1 MDNSPFSKLSKEI
14 RDMIYEYSLPDPQ
27 RVVDISR
34 GQTPEVVITQLC
46 RQMRVE
52 AHQASLTPYKLF
64 IAAPPDLLE
73 ANGCRCHVP
82 LPTLLDLLLKRGAVN
97 FAVNFQRL
105 PYLFRSK
112 PTTIELQVVLNTEA
126 TPAHE
131 VRNSYTPPFQA
142 RKDFK
147 TYGEPWKCLKNSVQR
162 FNKAVHPHK
171 LTLAFSCTYLARLTG
186 PLHPRGLRCK
196 VFPRSAR
203 ALHDLHVKVAT
214 AGGYRAARSALSKA
228 VAEQKEE
235 MELHQGADHAN
246 CSVRIMHA
254 YLLREL
260 ENTEKIVNFFLEYIF
275 DGYSIGAGRRS
286 KRGMVL
292 Y

>member
-1 MDNSPFSKLSKEI
+1 MMDNSPFSKLSKEI
-14 RDMIYEYSLPDPQ
+14 RDMIYEYTLPDPLH
-27 RVVDISR
+27 VVDISR
-34 GQTPEVVITQLC
+34 GQTPEVVMTQLC
-46 RQMRVE
+46 RQMREE
-52 AHQASLTPYKLF
+52 AHEASLTPYKLF

-73 ANGCRCHVP
+73 ENGCHVP
-82 LPTLLDLLLKRGAVN
+82 LPTRLDLLLKRGAVN
-97 FAVNFQRL
+97 FQQLSF
-105 PYLFRSK
+105 LFRSK
-112 PTTIELQVVLNTEA
+112 PTTIELHVVLSTEA

-131 VRNSYTPPFQA
+131 VRNSYTPPFQG

-147 TYGEPWKCLKNSVQR
+147 TYGEPWKCIKDSVQR
-162 FNKAVHPHK
+162 FNKAVQPHK

-186 PLHPRGLRCK
+186 PFHPRELSCK

-214 AGGYRAARSALSKA
+214 AGSYQAARSALSKA

-246 CSVRIMHA
+246 CSVGIMHA

-260 ENTEKIVNFFLEYIF
+260 ENTEAIVKIFLEYIF
-275 DGYSIGAGRRS
+275 EGYSVGTGRRG
-286 KRGMVL
+286 KKGMVMW
-292 Y
+292 